1 MEELDGAALSY
12 RHPRSGEW
20 AHDVRDP
27 LREALQVSV
36 LPAWESLPPQSG
48 RPLRWIEVGFGRGL
62 ASATALRELLRRGV
76 QPSRVEIDGC
86 EAFPQRL
93 EPWPSCPK
101 VYEGCAPWW
110 GGGADVFPLG
120 WVDGRVLL
128 VHEAAPA
135 CFEQSLRRPLGAES
149 YDWIFLDLFS
159 PGRHED
165 EWHPGLLEA
174 LTARAHPGSVL
185 PSFTCARVVR
195 DALEGLGWE
204 LEILRRPDIRD
215 TLRARLA
222 PSGPRA

>member
-1 MEELDGAALSY
+1 MPS
-12 RHPRSGEW
+12 SS
-20 AHDVRDP
+20 
-27 LREALQVSV
+27 SV
-36 LPAWESLPPQSG
+36 
-48 RPLRWIEVGFGRGL
+48 
-62 ASATALRELLRRGV
+62 
-76 QPSRVEIDGC
+76 
-86 EAFPQRL
+86 FPQRL

-185 PSFTCARVVR
+185 TSFTCARRGEISGTRTASEGRRAGRGSVR
-195 DALEGLGWE
+195 GW
-204 LEILRRPDIRD
+204 
-215 TLRARLA
+215 
-222 PSGPRA
+222 G